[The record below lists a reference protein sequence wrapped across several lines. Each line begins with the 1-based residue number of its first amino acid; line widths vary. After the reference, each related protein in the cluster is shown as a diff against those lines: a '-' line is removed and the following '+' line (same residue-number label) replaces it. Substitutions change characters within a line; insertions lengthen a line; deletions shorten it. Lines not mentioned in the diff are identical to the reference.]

1 MSKKLLL
8 LYNVKAG
15 RGRIR
20 RKMDALEQIFSEAG
34 YTPIPKMLRFGQN
47 PFEGESD
54 DIDLVVIC
62 GGDGTINYVV
72 NAMRAMNLDYPI
84 GVIPAGTANDFAGA
98 LGVSARTLKAAEQIV
113 KGTEQRIDCGRVNG
127 MYFVNI
133 FSFGMFTTTSQH
145 TPEKMKRHIGKAAY
159 LIEGSKE
166 LHNREFIPLHIVHDG
181 GEIDVDS
188 MITLI
193 FNGETA
199 GRFPI
204 ARNASIRDGLLDCM
218 IMRKCGTFDGA
229 WAAAKLIL
237 LGRENEDII
246 HIRSKKL
253 QITSPLSPLTDM
265 DGQPSA
271 EFPLEIECLPGNL
284 RIIVPERV

>member
-1 MSKKLLL
+1 
-8 LYNVKAG
+8 
-15 RGRIR
+15 
-20 RKMDALEQIFSEAG
+20 
-34 YTPIPKMLRFGQN
+34 
-47 PFEGESD
+47 
-54 DIDLVVIC
+54 
-62 GGDGTINYVV
+62 
-72 NAMRAMNLDYPI
+72 
-84 GVIPAGTANDFAGA
+84 
-98 LGVSARTLKAAEQIV
+98 
-113 KGTEQRIDCGRVNG
+113 
-127 MYFVNI
+127 
-133 FSFGMFTTTSQH
+133 
-145 TPEKMKRHIGKAAY
+145 
-159 LIEGSKE
+159 
-166 LHNREFIPLHIVHDG
+166 
-181 GEIDVDS
+181 

-204 ARNASIRDGLLDCM
+204 ARDASIRDGLLDCM

-284 RIIVPERV
+284 RIIVPERA

>member
-145 TPEKMKRHIGKAAY
+145 TPEKIKRHIGKAAY
-159 LIEGSKE
+159 LLEGSKE
-166 LHNREFIPLHIVHDG
+166 LHNREFIPLHVVHDS

-204 ARNASIRDGLLDCM
+204 ARDASIRDGLLDCM

-284 RIIVPERV
+284 RIIVPERA

>member
-34 YTPIPKMLRFGQN
+34 YAPIPKMLRFGQN

-84 GVIPAGTANDFAGA
+84 GIIPAGTANDFAGA

-113 KGTEQRIDCGRVNG
+113 KGTEQRVDCGRVNG

-133 FSFGMFTTTSQH
+133 FSFGMFTTTSQR
-145 TPEKMKRHIGKAAY
+145 TPDKVKRHLGKAAY
-159 LIEGSKE
+159 IIEGSKE
-166 LHNREFIPLHIVHDG
+166 LHNRESIPLHIEHDG
-181 GEIDVDS
+181 GVTDVDS

-199 GRFPI
+199 GKFPL
-204 ARNASIRDGLLDCM
+204 ARAASLHDGLLDCV
-218 IMRKCGTFDGA
+218 ILRKCNIFAGSLSALKYLLVGRPNA
-229 WAAAKLIL
+229 NIMHLRSSKLKI
-237 LGRENEDII
+237 
-246 HIRSKKL
+246 S
-253 QITSPLSPLTDM
+253 SPLSPLTDM
-265 DGQPSA
+265 DGQQCTDL
-271 EFPLEIECLPGNL
+271 PLDVECLKDL
-284 RIIVPERV
+284 LTVVA

>member
-20 RKMDALEQIFSEAG
+20 RKMDDLEQIFSEAG

-84 GVIPAGTANDFAGA
+84 GIIPAGTANDFAGA

-145 TPEKMKRHIGKAAY
+145 TPEKIKRHIGKAAY

-166 LHNREFIPLHIVHDG
+166 LHNREFIPLHIVHDS

-204 ARNASIRDGLLDCM
+204 ARDASIRDGLLDCM

-284 RIIVPERV
+284 RIIVPERA

>member
-1 MSKKLLL
+1 MEKKLLL

-34 YTPIPKMLRFGQN
+34 YMPIPKMLRFGQN
-47 PFEGESD
+47 PFEGVNEQ
-54 DIDLVVIC
+54 IDLVVIC

-72 NAMRAMNLDYPI
+72 NAMRAMNLDYPLGI
-84 GVIPAGTANDFAGA
+84 IPAGTANDFAGA
-98 LGVSARTLKAAEQIV
+98 IGASSRTLKAARQIV
-113 KGTEQRIDCGRVNG
+113 NGVEQRIDCGRVNG

-145 TPEKMKRHIGKAAY
+145 TPEKIKRHIGKAAY

-166 LHNREFIPLHIVHDG
+166 LHNREFIPLHVVHDN
-181 GEIDVDS
+181 GEFEVDS
-188 MITLI
+188 MITLV

-199 GRFPI
+199 GKFPL

-218 IMRKCGTFDGA
+218 IMRKCGTFEGA
-229 WAAAKLIL
+229 WAAAKLIV

-246 HIRSKKL
+246 HIRSSKL

-284 RIIVPERV
+284 RIIVPKEG

>member
-1 MSKKLLL
+1 MEKKLLL

-15 RGRIR
+15 RGRIH

-34 YTPIPKMLRFGQN
+34 YAPIPKMLRFGQN
-47 PFEGESD
+47 PFEGVNEQ
-54 DIDLVVIC
+54 IDLVVIC

-72 NAMRAMNLDYPI
+72 NAMRAMNLDYPLGI
-84 GVIPAGTANDFAGA
+84 IPAGTANDFAGA
-98 LGVSARTLKAAEQIV
+98 IGASSRTLKAARQIV
-113 KGTEQRIDCGRVNG
+113 NGVEQRIDCGRVNG

-145 TPEKMKRHIGKAAY
+145 TPEKIKRHIGKAAY

-166 LHNREFIPLHIVHDG
+166 LHNREFIPLHVVHDN
-181 GEIDVDS
+181 GEFEVDS
-188 MITLI
+188 MITLV

-199 GRFPI
+199 GKFPL

-218 IMRKCGTFDGA
+218 IMRKCGTFEGA
-229 WAAAKLIL
+229 WAAAKLIV

-246 HIRSKKL
+246 HIRSSKL

-284 RIIVPERV
+284 RIIVPKEG

>member
-84 GVIPAGTANDFAGA
+84 GIIPAGTANDFAGA

-113 KGTEQRIDCGRVNG
+113 KGTEQRVDCGRVNG

-166 LHNREFIPLHIVHDG
+166 LHNREFIPLHIVHDS

-204 ARNASIRDGLLDCM
+204 ARDASIRDGLLDCM

-284 RIIVPERV
+284 RIIVPERA

>member
-34 YTPIPKMLRFGQN
+34 YAPIPKMLRFGQN

-84 GVIPAGTANDFAGA
+84 GIIPAGTANDFAGA

-113 KGTEQRIDCGRVNG
+113 KGTEQRVDCGRVNG

-145 TPEKMKRHIGKAAY
+145 TPEKIKRHIGKAAY

-166 LHNREFIPLHIVHDG
+166 LHNREFIPLHLVHDS

-204 ARNASIRDGLLDCM
+204 ARDASIRDGLLDCM

-284 RIIVPERV
+284 RIIVPERA

>member
-1 MSKKLLL
+1 MEKKLLL

-34 YTPIPKMLRFGQN
+34 YMPIPKMLRFGQN
-47 PFEGESD
+47 PFEGVNEQ
-54 DIDLVVIC
+54 IDLVVIC

-72 NAMRAMNLDYPI
+72 NAMRAMNLDYPLGI
-84 GVIPAGTANDFAGA
+84 IPAGTANDFAGA
-98 LGVSARTLKAAEQIV
+98 IGASSRPLKAARQIV
-113 KGTEQRIDCGRVNG
+113 NGVEQRIDCGRVNG

-145 TPEKMKRHIGKAAY
+145 TPEKIKRHIGKAAY

-166 LHNREFIPLHIVHDG
+166 LHNREFIPLHVVHDN
-181 GEIDVDS
+181 GEFEVDS
-188 MITLI
+188 MITLV

-199 GRFPI
+199 GKFPL

-218 IMRKCGTFDGA
+218 IMRKCGTFEGA
-229 WAAAKLIL
+229 WAAAKLIV

-246 HIRSKKL
+246 HIRSSKL

-284 RIIVPERV
+284 RIIVPKEG

>member
-84 GVIPAGTANDFAGA
+84 GIIPAGTANDFAGA

-145 TPEKMKRHIGKAAY
+145 TPEKIKRHIGKAAY

-166 LHNREFIPLHIVHDG
+166 LHNREFIPLHVVHDN
-181 GEIDVDS
+181 GEFEVDS

-204 ARNASIRDGLLDCM
+204 ARDASIRDGLLDCM

-229 WAAAKLIL
+229 WAAANLIL

-284 RIIVPERV
+284 RIIVPERA

>member
-84 GVIPAGTANDFAGA
+84 GIIPAGTANDFAGA

-113 KGTEQRIDCGRVNG
+113 KGTEQRVDCGRVNG

-204 ARNASIRDGLLDCM
+204 ARDASIRDGLLDCM

>member
-20 RKMDALEQIFSEAG
+20 RKMDALEQILSEAG

-84 GVIPAGTANDFAGA
+84 GIIPAGTANDFAGA

-145 TPEKMKRHIGKAAY
+145 TPEKIKRHIGKAAY

-166 LHNREFIPLHIVHDG
+166 LHNREFIPLHIVHDN

-204 ARNASIRDGLLDCM
+204 ARDASIRDGLLDCM

-284 RIIVPERV
+284 RIIVPERA

>member
-34 YTPIPKMLRFGQN
+34 YAPIPKMLRFGQN

-84 GVIPAGTANDFAGA
+84 GIIPAGTANDFAGA

-113 KGTEQRIDCGRVNG
+113 KGTEQRVDCGRVNG

-145 TPEKMKRHIGKAAY
+145 TPEKIKRHIGKAAY

-166 LHNREFIPLHIVHDG
+166 LHNREFIPLHVVHDS

-204 ARNASIRDGLLDCM
+204 ARDASIRDGLLDCM

-284 RIIVPERV
+284 RIIVPERA

>member
-1 MSKKLLL
+1 MEKKLLL

-34 YTPIPKMLRFGQN
+34 YAPIPKMLRFGQN
-47 PFEGESD
+47 PFEGVDEQ
-54 DIDLVVIC
+54 IDLVVIC

-72 NAMRAMNLDYPI
+72 NAMRAMNLDYPLGI
-84 GVIPAGTANDFAGA
+84 IPAGTANDFAGA
-98 LGVSARTLKAAEQIV
+98 IGASSRTLKAARQIV
-113 KGTEQRIDCGRVNG
+113 NGVEQRIDCGRVNG

-145 TPEKMKRHIGKAAY
+145 TPEKIKRHIGKAAY

-166 LHNREFIPLHIVHDG
+166 LHNREFIPLHVVHDN
-181 GEIDVDS
+181 GEFEVDS
-188 MITLI
+188 MITLV

-199 GRFPI
+199 GKFPL

-218 IMRKCGTFDGA
+218 IMRKCGTFEGA
-229 WAAAKLIL
+229 WAAAKLIV

-246 HIRSKKL
+246 HIRSSKL

-284 RIIVPERV
+284 RIIVPKEG

>member
-34 YTPIPKMLRFGQN
+34 YIPIPKMLRFGQN

-84 GVIPAGTANDFAGA
+84 GIIPAGTANDFAGA

-145 TPEKMKRHIGKAAY
+145 TPEKIKRHIGKAAY
-159 LIEGSKE
+159 LLEGSKE
-166 LHNREFIPLHIVHDG
+166 LHNREFIPLHIVHDN

-204 ARNASIRDGLLDCM
+204 ARDASIRDGLLDCM

-284 RIIVPERV
+284 RIIVPERA

>member
-84 GVIPAGTANDFAGA
+84 GIIPAGTANDFAGA

-113 KGTEQRIDCGRVNG
+113 KGTEQRVDCGRVNG

-284 RIIVPERV
+284 RIIVPERA